1 MTQRFEAVFHE
12 EEPNERSAA
21 WHVVEWTYVS
31 PDGKSKHGRKVEAF
45 SDSPEGEQMA
55 SDIAYVLNREHA
67 FGEYA

>member
-12 EEPNERSAA
+12 EEPNERSAV

-31 PDGKSKHGRKVEAF
+31 ADGKSKHGSKVKAF
-45 SDSPEGEQMA
+45 PDTIIGEEMA
-55 SDIAYVLNREHA
+55 RELAYVLNREHA